1 MARRRGEWDQRAWQA
16 LLRIAQII
24 EGFDAQARDVNAQR
38 GAMAQEQDRLQQHQL
53 EIERLRT
60 MRTTADQEL
69 AAARQT
75 VAQFDD
81 ANRGLIQ
88 AATDEMPVVVHH
100 QRVKAAYDGFLPE
113 IQAYLTALPGVLLQG
128 LGDQAR
134 HLYNAF
140 NRADPPGDLLHALW
154 LPVAENGKIE
164 VEFAGEPG
172 ALRRVDR
179 LQRRAHQMPGPGD
192 SACQEPRAGL
202 PRGHIR

>member
-1 MARRRGEWDQRAWQA
+1 VMSAGNWLGGGVNGDQRAWQA

-38 GAMAQEQDRLQQHQL
+38 GAMAQERDRLQQHQL

-100 QRVKAAYDGFLPE
+100 QRVK
-113 IQAYLTALPGVLLQG
+113 
-128 LGDQAR
+128 
-134 HLYNAF
+134 
-140 NRADPPGDLLHALW
+140 
-154 LPVAENGKIE
+154 
-164 VEFAGEPG
+164 
-172 ALRRVDR
+172 
-179 LQRRAHQMPGPGD
+179 
-192 SACQEPRAGL
+192 
-202 PRGHIR
+202 